1 MTGTTKLDRAL
12 LGQVLRKQYG
22 VITRGQAAEC
32 GMTDTALRY
41 RVRPHGPWQTVL
53 RGIYVAQ
60 TGRLSVDQGDM
71 AALLYAGPGSVI
83 TGCAALRRLGFRA
96 TRSTD
101 VDVLVPIER
110 RRLNSGFVRVLRTGR
125 MPEQFCGS
133 GRIHFAMAARAV
145 ADAARGLDNLRQVR
159 ALVADSVQAGWCLVR
174 ELTTELNAG
183 PRQGSA
189 LLRRVLGEVA
199 DGVRSGAE
207 GDFRDL
213 VISAGLPTP
222 MFNARL
228 YAGSVLIAVADAWWP
243 EAGVAAEVDSRE
255 WHLSAEQWEQTMR
268 RHARMTAQGI
278 LVLHFTPKQIR
289 TERAQVVSSLR
300 AALEARTAASPGA
313 GTACERLTAAGHI
326 PGAPSVNE
334 TAAAGCGHCR

>member
-1 MTGTTKLDRAL
+1 
-12 LGQVLRKQYG
+12 
-22 VITRGQAAEC
+22 
-32 GMTDTALRY
+32 MTDMALRY

-60 TGRLSVDQGDM
+60 TGTPSVDQRDM

-83 TGCAALRRLGFRA
+83 TGCAALRRLGLTAPR
-96 TRSTD
+96 TSD

-110 RRLNSGFVRVLRTGR
+110 RRRSTGFVRVARTDR
-125 MPEQFCGS
+125 MPERVCAS
-133 GRIHFAMAARAV
+133 GRIHFVLAARAV
-145 ADAARGLDNLRQVR
+145 ADAARGLDDLRQVR
-159 ALVADSVQAGWCLVR
+159 ALVADSVQSGWCLVR

-189 LLRRVLGEVA
+189 LLRRVLGEVV

-207 GDFRDL
+207 GDFREL
-213 VISAGLPTP
+213 VISARLPMP

-228 YAGSVLIAVADAWWP
+228 YAGGVLLAVTDAWWP
-243 EAGVAAEVDSRE
+243 EACLAAEVNSRE

-289 TERAQVVSSLR
+289 TERAQVVSALR
-300 AALEARTAASPGA
+300 AALEAGRMAGQPRVRALPATA
-313 GTACERLTAAGHI
+313 
-326 PGAPSVNE
+326 
-334 TAAAGCGHCR
+334 